1 MGCDGRRV
9 GEELVGPVCL
19 GEGVLGGQ
27 QPLGRRTVP
36 LALGVLLEGIPEV
49 RRERTRKIKICVD

>member
-27 QPLGRRTVP
+27 QPLGRRPVP
-36 LALGVLLEGIPEV
+36 LALGVLLEGVPE
-49 RRERTRKIKICVD
+49 EKEEDYY